1 MGRLAMPQ
9 LLFIFAA
16 VLLVVWIYGRPN
28 GGGFRN

>member
-16 VLLVVWIYGRPN
+16 VMFVVWIYGRPN
-28 GGGFRN
+28 GDGFRN

>member
-1 MGRLAMPQ
+1 MGHLAMPQ

-16 VLLVVWIYGRPN
+16 ALLVVWIYGRPN